1 MKTPPVKRRQEGVA
15 LLEALIAVLILAI
28 GLIGTVGLQARSYAA
43 LSDAGLRAEAT
54 IAVNELLGIMNSD
67 LEHAADYAVAAGEE
81 PGERLQA
88 WHEAVSARLPGA
100 TITVGVIE
108 PTSAAPRTTVSVRIG
123 WRRQDNDSDNTH
135 SVTAYLA
142 ETK

>member
-1 MKTPPVKRRQEGVA
+1 MNTPPFKRGQEGVA

-67 LEHAADYAVAAGEE
+67 LEHAADYAVEEGEE

-100 TITVGVIE
+100 TIGVSVTE
-108 PTSAAPRTTVSVRIG
+108 ATSAVPRTEVAVSIG
-123 WRRQDNDSDNTH
+123 WTRQDNQSENTH
-135 SVTAYLA
+135 RVTAYLA